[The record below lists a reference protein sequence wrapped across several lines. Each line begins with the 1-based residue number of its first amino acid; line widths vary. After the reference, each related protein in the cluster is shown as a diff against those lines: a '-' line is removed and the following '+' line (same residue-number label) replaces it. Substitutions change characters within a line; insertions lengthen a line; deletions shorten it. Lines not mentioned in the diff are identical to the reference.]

1 MPHIPDHQSHRGWA
15 RNLPKERRG
24 AALVGGTCRDE
35 KGKTMSETAMNAEQI
50 VRDFLA
56 LFHTAA
62 LDTVAL
68 RAMLADDA
76 QYQPVVPIAPV
87 RQGADAIVGE
97 MERQYQL
104 YDECACEILNL
115 AISGRTDTVR
125 QIANGQAT
133 TTCVVGVFDLDE
145 NGKIAWWR
153 EYWDA
158 LDCAGQ
164 LGIDDK
170 AMRGIMCA

>member
-1 MPHIPDHQSHRGWA
+1 M
-15 RNLPKERRG
+15 
-24 AALVGGTCRDE
+24 T
-35 KGKTMSETAMNAEQI
+35 NAEQS

-56 LFHTAA
+56 LFHTTS
-62 LDTVAL
+62 LDTAAL

-76 QYQPVVPIAPV
+76 RYQPIVPIAPV
-87 RQGADAIVGE
+87 RQGADAICGE
-97 MERQYQL
+97 MERQYRL
-104 YDECACEILNL
+104 YDECACDILSVAVAGNTVFTE
-115 AISGRTDTVR
+115 RVDTVR
-125 QIANGQAT
+125 QLANGQRT
-133 TTCVVGVFDLDE
+133 TTHVVGVFDLDA

-170 AMRGIMCA
+170 TMRGIMTADI

>member
-1 MPHIPDHQSHRGWA
+1 
-15 RNLPKERRG
+15 
-24 AALVGGTCRDE
+24 
-35 KGKTMSETAMNAEQI
+35 MNAEHI

-56 LFHTAA
+56 LFHTEKLDAA
-62 LDTVAL
+62 AL

-76 QYQPVVPIAPV
+76 RYQPIVPIAPV

-97 MERQYQL
+97 LERQYQH
-104 YDECACEILNL
+104 YDECACNTLNV
-115 AISGRTDTVR
+115 AVSGKTVFTERVDNVR
-125 QIANGQAT
+125 QLANGQRT
-133 TTCVVGVFDLDE
+133 TTHVVGVFDLDAD
-145 NGKIAWWR
+145 GKITWWR

-170 AMRGIMCA
+170 TMRTIMCAGE

>member
-1 MPHIPDHQSHRGWA
+1 
-15 RNLPKERRG
+15 
-24 AALVGGTCRDE
+24 
-35 KGKTMSETAMNAEQI
+35 MNAEQI

-56 LFHTAA
+56 LFHTEKLDAA
-62 LDTVAL
+62 AL

-76 QYQPVVPIAPV
+76 RYQPIVPIAPV

-97 MERQYQL
+97 LERQYQL
-104 YDECACEILNL
+104 YDECACNTLNV
-115 AISGRTDTVR
+115 AVSGKTVFTERVDTVR
-125 QIANGQAT
+125 QLANGQRT
-133 TTCVVGVFDLDE
+133 TTHVVGVFDLDAD
-145 NGKIAWWR
+145 GKITWLR

-170 AMRGIMCA
+170 TMRTIMCAGE

>member
-1 MPHIPDHQSHRGWA
+1 
-15 RNLPKERRG
+15 
-24 AALVGGTCRDE
+24 
-35 KGKTMSETAMNAEQI
+35 MNAEQI

-56 LFHTAA
+56 LFHTAS
-62 LDTVAL
+62 LDTQAL
-68 RAMLADDA
+68 RSMLADDA
-76 QYQPVVPIAPV
+76 RYQPIVPIAPV

-115 AISGRTDTVR
+115 AISGRTVFTERVDTVR
-125 QIANGQAT
+125 QIANGQVT
-133 TTCVVGVFDLDE
+133 TTAVVGVFDLDAD
-145 NGKIAWWR
+145 GKIAWWR

-170 AMRGIMCA
+170 AMRGLMCA

>member
-1 MPHIPDHQSHRGWA
+1 
-15 RNLPKERRG
+15 
-24 AALVGGTCRDE
+24 
-35 KGKTMSETAMNAEQI
+35 MNAEQI

-62 LDTVAL
+62 LDTQAL

-76 QYQPVVPIAPV
+76 KYQPIVPIAPV
-87 RQGADAIVGE
+87 RKGADAIVGE
-97 MERQYQL
+97 MERQYKL

-115 AISGRTDTVR
+115 AISGRTVFTERIDTVR

-133 TTCVVGVFDLDE
+133 TTCVVGVFDLDA
-145 NGKIAWWR
+145 NGKIVWWR

-164 LGIDDK
+164 LGIDDQ